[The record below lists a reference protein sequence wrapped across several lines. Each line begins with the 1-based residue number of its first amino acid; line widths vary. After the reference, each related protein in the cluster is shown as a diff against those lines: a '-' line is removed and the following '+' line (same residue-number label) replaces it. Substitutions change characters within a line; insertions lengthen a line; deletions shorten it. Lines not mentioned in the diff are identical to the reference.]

1 MRISNQKG
9 FTLIELLAA
18 ISLMAIV
25 MGLIFTI
32 LQSTSRSF
40 STISTRESSQER
52 ARQIAEQITTEVR
65 RAPHIV
71 SQTVNNGTM
80 LNLAESSGDYMRLRF
95 DAANHTLSKELRR
108 GATAAVVTPMA
119 TNVSNVT
126 VDLANS
132 YSVTVNSV
140 PFTTYS
146 KITLNIVF
154 TLPRNQTSTYS
165 TVIYVP
171 TWNQ

>member
-1 MRISNQKG
+1 MRMSNQKG

-32 LQSTSRSF
+32 LQSTQRSF

-52 ARQIAEQITTEVR
+52 ARQIAEQITNEVR

-71 SQTVNNGTM
+71 SQTVNNGIV
-80 LNLAESSGDYMRLRF
+80 LNLAESSGDYMRLNF
-95 DAANHTLSKELRR
+95 DAANHTLNKEIRR
-108 GATAAVVTPMA
+108 GSTAAVVTPIA
-119 TNVSNVT
+119 TNVSSVT
-126 VDLANS
+126 VTLDNP

-146 KITLNIVF
+146 KITLNLVF